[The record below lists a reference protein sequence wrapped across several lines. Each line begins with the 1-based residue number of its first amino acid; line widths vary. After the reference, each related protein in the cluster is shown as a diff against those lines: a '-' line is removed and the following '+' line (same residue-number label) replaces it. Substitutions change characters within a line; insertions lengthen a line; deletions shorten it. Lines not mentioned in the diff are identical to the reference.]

1 MADELEPT
9 MTRPVPL
16 WGTRWLTRN
25 VAAIVSLSL
34 FSDMSHEMV
43 TAVLPLYILS
53 IGGTAAAVGL
63 VDGLSDFAASLAKLG
78 MSWYSDRIGRRKP
91 IMAVGYWITALKGL
105 MGFATTI
112 PAVVAIRSIAW
123 LARGARGPVH
133 DALLAESVVPQYRGR
148 AFGLSSAMDTIGAV
162 LGPAIASGLLAL
174 HFSYRNVF
182 FVSLIPGAIVILIV
196 TAVVQDHR
204 RAARR
209 GPGFRQSLAA
219 LPRDFDRYL
228 LAVGVFGLG
237 NFGHTLLILRAQQLL
252 TPQYGLAHASA
263 LAIGLYTLFNAVY
276 ALGAFPAALWAERIG
291 KRTVLGVAY
300 ALFALMC
307 IGFEWVDGHL
317 TALAGLFALGGLY
330 IAFVDAMEAALAAD
344 LVPAEV
350 LGTGYGLL
358 GAVNGAGDLLS
369 SLIVGWL
376 LATVSITSGFTY
388 AIALTALGAVLLFT
402 LRPAAPPSLTAQGPE
417 PSAP

>member
-1 MADELEPT
+1 
-9 MTRPVPL
+9 VPRSE
-16 WGTRWLTRN
+16 RWLTRN
-25 VAAIVSLSL
+25 VVAIVSLSL

-123 LARGARGPVH
+123 LARGARGPVR
-133 DALLAESVVPQYRGR
+133 DALLAESTVPKHRGR
-148 AFGLSSAMDTIGAV
+148 AFGLNSTMDTVGAV
-162 LGPAIASGLLAL
+162 AGPAIAAGLLAL
-174 HFSYRNVF
+174 PLSYRSVF
-182 FVSLIPGAIVILIV
+182 FASLIPGAVVILLA
-196 TAVVQDHR
+196 TFAVADVR
-204 RAARR
+204 KAAVR
-209 GPGFRQSLAA
+209 GQGFRQSLAA
-219 LPRDFDRYL
+219 LPRDFRRYL

-252 TPQYGLAHASA
+252 APQYGATHANA
-263 LAIGLYTLFNAVY
+263 LAIGLYTLFNAIY

-291 KRTVLGVAY
+291 KRTVLGLGY
-300 ALFALMC
+300 ALFAVMC
-307 IGFEWVDGHL
+307 IGFEWASGSLVSLG
-317 TALAGLFALGGLY
+317 ALFVLGGLY
-330 IAFVDAMEAALAAD
+330 IAFVDAMESALAAD
-344 LVPAEV
+344 LLPSDV
-350 LGTGYGLL
+350 LGTGYGML
-358 GAVNGAGDLLS
+358 GTVNGAGDLLS

-376 LATVSITSGFTY
+376 WAHVSVAGGFAY
-388 AIALTALGAVLLFT
+388 AIALTALGAILLFM
-402 LRPAAPPSLTAQGPE
+402 LRPIAPRRPVSQGSEIVSP
-417 PSAP
+417 